1 MALAD
6 TVRQL
11 YNDNADKALAN
22 SAKAAAKKIADT
34 EAPPPS
40 DIVPPGTNPKL
51 DHIREVTAMMAQ
63 PEFWEKALHRMNALL
78 VTEDCDELA
87 DLLIN
92 TYARQEM
99 IYLAYTGILADPL
112 NMAVRLQKLKD
123 QLRAYDKGQA
133 TLAAKNI
140 DLFADM
146 EVD

>member
-1 MALAD
+1 MVLAD

-34 EAPPPS
+34 EAPPPL

-63 PEFWEKALHRMNALL
+63 PEFWQTALARMNALL
-78 VTEDCDELA
+78 VPGDCAELA
-87 DLLIN
+87 DLLVN

-112 NMAVRLQKLKD
+112 NMADRLRKLKE

-133 TLAAKNI
+133 ALTAKNI

>member
-51 DHIREVTAMMAQ
+51 DHIREATAMMAK
-63 PEFWEKALHRMNALL
+63 PAFWQKALTRMNALL
-78 VTEDCDELA
+78 GPGDCAELA

-99 IYLAYTGILADPL
+99 IYLAYTEILADPL

-133 TLAAKNI
+133 ALAAKNI
-140 DLFADM
+140 DLFADV